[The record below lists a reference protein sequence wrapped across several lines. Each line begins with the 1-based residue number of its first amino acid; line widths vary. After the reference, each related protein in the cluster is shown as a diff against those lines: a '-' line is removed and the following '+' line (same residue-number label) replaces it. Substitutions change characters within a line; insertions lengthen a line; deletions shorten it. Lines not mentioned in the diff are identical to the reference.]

1 MRISNLVPQITPGN
15 TSFTCNYICKC
26 NVNVNGGHWLTFTL
40 HLQGLF
46 RHLRVIGVND
56 GSQPFL
62 TVAGVTAHKIGAGN
76 SYISIFSFEGVRCDV
91 S

>member
-1 MRISNLVPQITPGN
+1 VPQITPGN

-26 NVNVNGGHWLTFTL
+26 NVNVKGGHWFTFTL

-62 TVAGVTAHKIGAGN
+62 TVTAHKIGSGN